1 MSTGRLPLT
10 IVAVAL
16 LAVIFSG
23 CTLQLEP
30 PKLDV
35 IIEPAYPSHNVLI
48 PYELRGDGTYAQA
61 RWTLKRYRTDI
72 GEWELVRS
80 WEISVPNGSS
90 GILQLERFNMYD
102 ARYELTVELLTSR
115 GELSTAAPTLT
126 SQAEFYVDTQ
136 SPWGN
141 IVLNDNQGGGPDP
154 MPPYLPGLQLEIYPV
169 YDGTPDLNIESPV
182 MLYHRIDS
190 TVPPTDDQDPTG
202 DTIIMWEGG
211 EPSYS
216 RILTIIAIDQAGNIG
231 NYRVENYTAP

>member
-1 MSTGRLPLT
+1 MNTGRLPLT
-10 IVAVAL
+10 IVAVAF
-16 LAVIFSG
+16 LAATFSG

-48 PYELRGDGTYAQA
+48 PYELRGDGTYAEA
-61 RWTLKRYRTDI
+61 RWTLKRYRTDM

-90 GILQLERFNMYD
+90 GILQLEPFNMHD
-102 ARYELTVELLTSR
+102 AKYELTAELLTSR
-115 GELSTAAPTLT
+115 GGTSTTLPMLT

-136 SPWGN
+136 PPGGD

-154 MPPYLPGLQLEIYPV
+154 IPPYFPGLQLEIYPV
-169 YDGTPDLNIESPV
+169 YNGTPDLNVESPV

-216 RILTIIAIDQAGNIG
+216 CILTIIAIDQAGNIG

>member
-1 MSTGRLPLT
+1 MNTGRLLTT

-16 LAVIFSG
+16 LAAAVSG

-30 PKLDV
+30 PKLEV
-35 IIEPAYPSHNVLI
+35 ITQPAYPSRNVLI
-48 PYELRGDGTYAQA
+48 PFELRGDGTYAEA
-61 RWTLKRYRTDI
+61 RWELRRYDAHDGDWRLL
-72 GEWELVRS
+72 ENRK
-80 WEISVPNGSS
+80 ISVPNGSA
-90 GILQLERFNMYD
+90 GILQLELEDGKYQ
-102 ARYELTVELLTSR
+102 LTVELLTTR
-115 GELSTAAPTLT
+115 GGPSTTTPTLT

-136 SPWGN
+136 SPGGN
-141 IVLNDNQGGGPDP
+141 IALYDDQKVGPGP
-154 MPPYLPGLQLEIYPV
+154 QLPYFPGLQLEIYPV

-182 MLYHRIDS
+182 ELYHRIDS

-231 NYRVENYTAP
+231 SYRVENYTAP

>member
-1 MSTGRLPLT
+1 MSAGRLPLT

-16 LAVIFSG
+16 LAAALSG

-30 PKLDV
+30 PKLEV
-35 IIEPAYPSHNVLI
+35 ITQPAYPSHNVLI

-72 GEWELVRS
+72 GEWELVQS

-102 ARYELTVELLTSR
+102 ARYEITVELLTSR

-136 SPWGN
+136 APGGS
-141 IVLNDNQGGGPDP
+141 IVLNDSQGGS
-154 MPPYLPGLQLEIYPV
+154 PYLPEDQLKIYPE
-169 YDGTPDLNIESPV
+169 YDEMPDLNIESPV

-190 TVPPTDDQDPTG
+190 TVPPTNDQDPTG

-211 EPSYS
+211 EPFYS
-216 RILTIIAIDQAGNIG
+216 RVLTIIAIDQAGNIG
-231 NYRVENYTAP
+231 EYRAVTYTAQ

>member
-1 MSTGRLPLT
+1 MNTGRRPLT

-16 LAVIFSG
+16 LAATFSG

-35 IIEPAYPSHNVLI
+35 IIEPAYPSHNVLV

-61 RWTLKRYRTDI
+61 RWTLKRYRADI
-72 GEWELVRS
+72 GEWELVQS

-102 ARYELTVELLTSR
+102 ARYELTVELLTTR
-115 GELSTAAPTLT
+115 GGPSTTTPTLT

-136 SPWGN
+136 SPGGN
-141 IVLNDNQGGGPDP
+141 IALYDDQKVGPGP
-154 MPPYLPGLQLEIYPV
+154 QLPYFPGLQLEIYPV

-182 MLYHRIDS
+182 ELYHRIDS

-231 NYRVENYTAP
+231 SYRVENYTAP